1 MRASPLAEW
10 LYEAGIGEARAA
22 LVDGDEILEAR
33 IEREGAGPR
42 VGAIVAARLVEA
54 GKSPL
59 VALDWPGAPTA
70 SLTGLPPA
78 RSVGAALTVEITR
91 MALRERGRD
100 KPARARMADAGAVI
114 DDGPDLRARIAASD
128 LPVTELRATDP
139 DRLEQAGW
147 SELIDYVRTGHWP
160 FAGGALWVDATPAM
174 VLIDIDGEGDAL
186 TLAKAGA
193 RAAAGVIRCCDI
205 GGSIGIDFPSLPDR
219 AGRHAIDAAVDA
231 ALPQPYERTAV
242 NGFGLMQIIRRR
254 DRPSLI
260 EQVVLDPI
268 ATDTALLM
276 RQAERAVGTGPLTLT
291 ARPAV
296 IDRIAAHPGW
306 IALLQS
312 RTGRPVQLAPDAAS
326 KGTGH
331 AQ

>member
-1 MRASPLAEW
+1 MAEW

-22 LVDGDEILEAR
+22 LVDGDQILEAR
-33 IEREGAGPR
+33 VEREGAGPR
-42 VGAIVAARLVEA
+42 VGAVVGARLLEA

-70 SLTGLPPA
+70 SLTGLP
-78 RSVGAALTVEITR
+78 SSTSIGAALTVEIGR

-100 KPARARMADAGAVI
+100 KPARARIAEVGAAI
-114 DDGPDLRARIAASD
+114 GDGPDLRTRVAATG
-128 LPVTELRATDP
+128 LPVTELRSTDP

-147 SELIDYVRTGHWP
+147 SELIDHVRTGHWP

-174 VLIDIDGEGDAL
+174 VLIDIDGDGDAL

-193 RAAAGVIRCCDI
+193 KAAAAVIRCCDI

-260 EQVVLDPI
+260 EQIVLDPV
-268 ATDTALLM
+268 ATDAALLL
-276 RQAERAVGTGPLTLT
+276 RQAERAVGTGGLMLT

-296 IDRIAAHPGW
+296 IDHIAAHPGW
-306 IALLQS
+306 IAMLQN
-312 RTGRPVQLAPDAAS
+312 RTGRPAQLIGDAKI
-326 KGTGH
+326 KGIGH

>member
-1 MRASPLAEW
+1 MAEW

-22 LVDGDEILEAR
+22 LVDSDDILEAR

-42 VGAIVAARLVEA
+42 VGAVVAARLVEA

-59 VALDWPGAPTA
+59 VTLDWPGAPAA
-70 SLTGLPPA
+70 SLTGLPA
-78 RSVGAALTVEITR
+78 AISIGAALTVEITR

-100 KPARARMADAGAVI
+100 KPARARLAEAGAVI
-114 DDGPDLRARIAASD
+114 GDGPDLRARIAAGG
-128 LPVTELRATDP
+128 LPVTELRATDS
-139 DRLEQAGW
+139 DRLEQSGW
-147 SELIDYVRTGHWP
+147 SELIDHVRTGHWP
-160 FAGGALWVDATPAM
+160 FDGGALWVDATPAM
-174 VLIDIDGEGDAL
+174 VLIDIDGDGDAL
-186 TLAKAGA
+186 ALATAGAKA
-193 RAAAGVIRCCDI
+193 AAAVIRRCDI
-205 GGSIGIDFPSLPDR
+205 GGSIGIDFPSLPGR
-219 AGRHAIDAAVDA
+219 AGRHAIDTAIDA

-260 EQVVLDPI
+260 EQVVLDPV
-268 ATDTALLM
+268 ATDTALLL
-276 RQAERAVGTGPLTLT
+276 RQAERAVGTGVLTLT

-296 IDRIAAHPGW
+296 IDHIAAHPAW
-306 IALLQS
+306 TALLQT
-312 RTGRPVQLAPDAAS
+312 RTGRPVQLTVDAAS

>member
-1 MRASPLAEW
+1 MAEW

-22 LVDGDEILEAR
+22 LIDGDEIIEAR
-33 IEREGAGPR
+33 IERDGAGPR

-59 VALDWPGAPTA
+59 VTLDWPDAPTA

-78 RSVGAALTVEITR
+78 TSIGAALTVEITR

-100 KPARARMADAGAVI
+100 KPARARIAEPGAVVG
-114 DDGPDLRARIAASD
+114 DGLDLRARIAASG
-128 LPVTELRATDP
+128 LTVTELCPTDP

-147 SELIDYVRTGHWP
+147 SELIDHVRTGHWP
-160 FAGGALWVDATPAM
+160 FAGGALWVDSTPAM
-174 VLIDIDGEGDAL
+174 VLIDIDGDGDAL

-193 RAAAGVIRCCDI
+193 RAAAGVIRRCDI

-219 AGRHAIDAAVDA
+219 AGRQAIDAAIDA

-260 EQVVLDPI
+260 EQVALDPV
-268 ATDTALLM
+268 ATDAALLL
-276 RQAERAVGTGPLTLT
+276 RQAERAVGTGPMTLT
-291 ARPAV
+291 ARPSV
-296 IDRIAAHPGW
+296 IDHIAAHPAW
-306 IALLQS
+306 ITQLQS
-312 RTGRPVQLAPDAAS
+312 RTGRPVQLTADAAS